1 MAETQ
6 ATPTDVPTTIPAAD
20 GGDEFALVRQAVDK
34 ENGEYVPT
42 RASFDREDWWTDEEN
57 FPRDLWSQLAS
68 QDSAGTEL
76 ADDELLV
83 GIRLFAWFANDDDD
97 WSSPHHGYGEVYG
110 SATTLAVIKPA
121 SESPKAA
128 DSDEWEYDPVLG
140 GSRKAYRFERV
151 QNNDSRWVTPRNG
164 LYHPKAAG
172 IEVVYPVGEPTPV
185 DQEPINSED
194 GYPTKDTDGDLE
206 IPDYQAEWSY
216 EDALEAARE
225 RVQVQQA
232 KDDVKQVTALA
243 DLADDRPIEVA
254 ALAVRGASAGTG
266 YLKGELGV
274 EDLPAADANAIEV
287 TAAETVDAIFK
298 LADEEDHDELLDL
311 LTSDDEDADDE

>member
-1 MAETQ
+1 MAQTQ
-6 ATPTDVPTTIPAAD
+6 ATPTDAPTTIPAAD
-20 GGDEFALVRQAVDK
+20 GGDEFALVRQAIDK
-34 ENGEYVPT
+34 DGEEYAPE
-42 RASFDREDWWTDEEN
+42 RASFDREAWWTEEEN
-57 FPRDLWSQLAS
+57 FSSDLWSQLAN
-68 QDSAGTEL
+68 QDPDGTEL

-97 WSSPHHGYGEVYG
+97 WSNPRRGYGEVYG

-121 SESPKAA
+121 SESAKAA

-140 GSRKAYRFERV
+140 GSRKAYRFKRV

-172 IEVVYPVGEPTPV
+172 IKVVYPVGEPTPV

-194 GYPTKDTDGDLE
+194 GYPVKDTDGDLE

-225 RVQVQQA
+225 RVQRRQTKDQA
-232 KDDVKQVTALA
+232 EQVTPLA
-243 DLADDRPIEVA
+243 DLANDRPAEVA
-254 ALAVRGASAGTG
+254 ALAIRGASAGSR
-266 YLKGELGV
+266 YLKGELDV
-274 EDLPAADANAIEV
+274 EELSTADENAIEV
-287 TAAETVDAIFK
+287 TAAETVHAIFE
-298 LADEEDHDELLDL
+298 LVDEDDHNVLVEL
-311 LTSDDEDADDE
+311 LTSEDTERDG